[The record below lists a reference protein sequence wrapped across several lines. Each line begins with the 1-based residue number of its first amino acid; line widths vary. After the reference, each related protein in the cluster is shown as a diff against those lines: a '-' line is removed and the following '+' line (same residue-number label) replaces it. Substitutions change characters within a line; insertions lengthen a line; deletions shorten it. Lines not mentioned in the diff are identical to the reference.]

1 MHAMAYVVLVLGIL
15 AIGGIVSAAIWGI
28 GKVLEGIIWVI
39 GIVLG
44 GVGIAVGWLVR
55 TLVGWS
61 IRGVRAVAQV
71 IAERRYAAARR
82 RRE

>member
-1 MHAMAYVVLVLGIL
+1 MNAMAYVVLVLGIL

-28 GKVLEGIIWVI
+28 GKVLEGIIWTV
-39 GIVLG
+39 GLVLRG
-44 GVGIAVGWLVR
+44 VGWLVG
-55 TLVGWS
+55 TLIGWS
-61 IRGVRAVAQV
+61 IRGVRALAQV

>member
-1 MHAMAYVVLVLGIL
+1 MNAMAYVVLVLGIL

-28 GKVLEGIIWVI
+28 GKVLEGIIWTV
-39 GIVLG
+39 GLVLRG
-44 GVGIAVGWLVR
+44 VGWLVG
-55 TLVGWS
+55 TLIGWS
-61 IRGVRAVAQV
+61 IRGVRALTQA

>member
-1 MHAMAYVVLVLGIL
+1 MNALAYVVLVLGIL
-15 AIGGIVSAAIWGI
+15 AIGGIVSAAIWGF
-28 GKVLEGIIWVI
+28 GKVLEGIIWTV
-39 GIVLG
+39 GLVLR
-44 GVGIAVGWLVR
+44 GVGL
-55 TLVGWS
+55 LVGTLIGSS

>member
-1 MHAMAYVVLVLGIL
+1 MNAMAYVVLVLGIL

-28 GKVLEGIIWVI
+28 GKVLEGIIWTVTF
-39 GIVLG
+39 V
-44 GVGIAVGWLVR
+44 
-55 TLVGWS
+55 LVGAVRLAGLL
-61 IRGVRAVAQV
+61 IGLCVRGVRALAQV